1 LLKKI
6 QTITNEVETMMTQRF
21 LPFKLEKTNDEI
33 TPRAGLALFGEFML
47 SLNLSNDI
55 DRLLPKP
62 GSAVGYFPSNFINPI
77 ILMLQGGGK
86 TLEDLRQIRLD
97 TALQKI
103 LGIEAVPSS
112 DAAGDWLRRMAEKS
126 RGLKGLERVSRL
138 ILRRT
143 LNQEAAIEYT
153 LDIDATQIIAEKRE
167 AKVTYKGEVGYMPIV
182 GHLAEN
188 GLIIGENFRDGNEAP
203 QAGNLEF
210 IKYCVRQLPSG
221 KRIAAFRSDSAGYQ
235 AAIVN
240 YCEDE
245 DILFAIGADLD
256 AAVKNAIKAIPESDW
271 KEYGGNGHIAETVHS
286 MGETKKAFRLI
297 IVRRPVQLALDGKV
311 EETERYKA
319 IATNRTGHPEAD
331 LAWYNQRGE
340 ASENRIKELKLGFG
354 MERMPCGTTKAN
366 AVYFRIGALAY
377 NLFHI
382 FRDWAL
388 PGEWQKHQISTI
400 RWRFFGVAGKVV
412 NHAGSIFLKV
422 SNWAFELFD
431 DVRMGYKE
439 LVWT

>member
-1 LLKKI
+1 
-6 QTITNEVETMMTQRF
+6 MMTQNF

-33 TPRAGLALFGEFML
+33 TPRAGLALFGEFIL
-47 SLNLSNDI
+47 SLNLLNDI

-62 GSAVGYFPSNFINPI
+62 GSAVGYSPSEFINPI

-97 TALQKI
+97 TGLQKI

-112 DAAGDWLRRMAEKS
+112 DAAGDWLRRMAEEGK
-126 RGLKGLERVSRL
+126 GLKGWEQVSQL
-138 ILRRT
+138 VFRRI
-143 LNQEAAIEYT
+143 LNQEAATEYT
-153 LDIDATQIIAEKRE
+153 LDIDATQIIAEKRD
-167 AKVTYKGEVGYMPIV
+167 AKMTYKGEVGYMPIV

-188 GLIIGENFRDGNEAP
+188 SLIIGENFRDGNEAL

-210 IKYCVRQLPSG
+210 MRYCVRQLPSG

-235 AAIVN
+235 AAIIN
-240 YCEDE
+240 YCTKEH
-245 DILFAIGADLD
+245 ILFAIGADLD
-256 AAVKNAIKAIPESDW
+256 SAVKDAIKAIPEADW
-271 KEYGGNGHIAETVHS
+271 KPYGGNSHIAETVHT
-286 MGETKKAFRLI
+286 MGETLEAFRLI
-297 IVRRPVQLALDGKV
+297 IVRRPVQLTLDGKP

-319 IATNRTGHPEAD
+319 IATNRSGLPEAD

-354 MERMPCGTTKAN
+354 MERMPCGTREAN

-388 PGEWQKHQISTI
+388 PGEWQKHQVSTV
-400 RWRFFGVAGKVV
+400 RWRFYEVAGKVV
-412 NHAGSIFLKV
+412 RHAGSIFLKV
-422 SNWAFELFD
+422 SNWAFELFA
-431 DVRMGYKE
+431 DVRTGYQD

>member
-1 LLKKI
+1 
-6 QTITNEVETMMTQRF
+6 MMTQNI

-33 TPRAGLALFGEFML
+33 TPRAGLAFFGEFIR
-47 SLNLSNDI
+47 SLNFLNDI

-62 GSAVGYFPSNFINPI
+62 GSTVGYSPSEFINPI

-103 LGIEAVPSS
+103 LGIKAVPSS
-112 DAAGDWLRRMAEKS
+112 DAAGDWLRRMAEGGK
-126 RGLKGLERVSRL
+126 GLKALEQASRL
-138 ILRRT
+138 VLRRT
-143 LNQEAAIEYT
+143 LNQEATTEYT
-153 LDIDATQIIAEKRE
+153 LDIDATQIIAEKRD
-167 AKVTYKGEVGYMPIV
+167 AKMTYKGEIGYMPIV

-210 IKYCVRQLPSG
+210 IKYCKRQLPSG

-235 AAIVN
+235 ASIIN
-240 YCEDE
+240 YCEKGKR
-245 DILFAIGADLD
+245 ILYAIGADLD
-256 AAVKNAIKAIPESDW
+256 SAVKNTIKAIPEDQW
-271 KEYGGNGHIAETVHS
+271 KPYGSNSHIAETVHT
-286 MGETKKAFRLI
+286 MAKTLEAFRLI
-297 IVRRPVQLALDGKV
+297 VVRRPVQLILDGKP

-319 IATNRTGHPEAD
+319 IATNRSGLPEED

-354 MERMPCGTTKAN
+354 MERMPCGTTEAN

-388 PGEWQKHQISTI
+388 PGEWQKHQVSTV
-400 RWRFFGVAGKVV
+400 RWRFYGVAGKVV
-412 NHAGSIFLKV
+412 HHAGSIFLKV
-422 SNWAFELFD
+422 SNWAFDLFD
-431 DVRMGYKE
+431 DVRTGYKE